1 MNHFK
6 SFILKKYIHLLLANF
21 WPGHVLIGAGFC
33 GGTLIKSSEKR
44 TIYITEADKAKLEK
58 LLAEEILNANKGFSH
73 LEGLTKEL
81 MKAKVVESADVPSD
95 IITMNSKVLLKHLE
109 RGESQE
115 YMLVFP
121 KHANERMHKVSVLS
135 PIGTAMIGCRVGH
148 VFGVKTQD
156 GERQMMVEQILYQP
170 EAAGDYHL

>member
-1 MNHFK
+1 MNQ
-6 SFILKKYIHLLLANF
+6 
-21 WPGHVLIGAGFC
+21 
-33 GGTLIKSSEKR
+33 SSEKK

-58 LLAEEILNANKGFSH
+58 LLAEEILKADDGFSR

-81 MKAKVVESADVPSD
+81 MKAKVVDSADVPSNV
-95 IITMNSKVLLKHLE
+95 ITMNSKVLLKQLDSGKSE
-109 RGESQE
+109 E
-115 YMLVFP
+115 YVLVFP
-121 KHANERMHKVSVLS
+121 KHANDKINMVSILS
-135 PIGTAMIGCRVGH
+135 PIGTAIIGCRVGD

>member
-1 MNHFK
+1 MNQ
-6 SFILKKYIHLLLANF
+6 
-21 WPGHVLIGAGFC
+21 
-33 GGTLIKSSEKR
+33 SSEKK

-58 LLAEEILNANKGFSH
+58 LLAEEILKADDGFSR

-81 MKAKVVESADVPSD
+81 MKAKVVDSADVPSNV
-95 IITMNSKVLLKHLE
+95 ITMNSKVLLKQLDSGKSE
-109 RGESQE
+109 E
-115 YMLVFP
+115 YVLVFP
-121 KHANERMHKVSVLS
+121 KHANEKINMVSILS
-135 PIGTAMIGCRVGH
+135 PIGTAIIGCRVGD